1 MMNRPIALNRR
12 LLTSLVCVLLAANLL
27 SACQREVAEPP
38 ERIRAVKTITVGEQ
52 ASDALRKFPGTVQ
65 PVETS
70 NISFEVE
77 GVIEE
82 MRVDVGDRF
91 KKGEV
96 LAVLDKKPFELNVE
110 SAKASSSRAR
120 AQFEEKQSAYD
131 RERRIQAEDPGAT
144 TEKAVEQARA
154 AYMSQRENVS
164 YRQAQLKL
172 AKRDLVNAELR
183 APFEGTVSE
192 RYKEASEV
200 AARGQRVLGI
210 YALGAMQVAVSIPE
224 QLIGG
229 VSPGIEGQVF
239 LANRPDRPYQ
249 AVVSE
254 VGSAATRAN
263 AFPVKARISD
273 ADAAVR
279 PGMTAELRLF
289 FPDAAPQSAYL
300 LPVHAIVFG
309 TENDDR
315 YIFVFDAQ
323 TSTVRKKAVQSKG
336 RGVRGNQLIITE
348 GIAPGD
354 VIVVAGVNF
363 LRDGQ
368 QVKLLK
374 SSEPSQ

>member
-1 MMNRPIALNRR
+1 MNRPIFLDSQMMTPLICAF
-12 LLTSLVCVLLAANLL
+12 LTAVLL
-27 SACQREVAEPP
+27 SACQQEVAEPP
-38 ERIRAVKTITVGEQ
+38 ARIRAVKTITVGEQ
-52 ASDALRKFPGTVQ
+52 ASDALRNFPGTVQ

-77 GVIEE
+77 GVIDE
-82 MRVDVGDRF
+82 MRVEVGDRF
-91 KKGEV
+91 KKGQV
-96 LAVLDKKPFELNVE
+96 LAVLDKKPYELNVE
-110 SAKASSSRAR
+110 SARAASSRAR

-131 RERRIQAEDPGAT
+131 RERRIQDEDPGAT

-164 YRQAQLKL
+164 YSQAQLKL
-172 AKRDLVNAELR
+172 AKRDLDNTELR
-183 APFEGTVSE
+183 APFGGTVSV
-192 RYKEASEV
+192 RHMEASEV

-210 YALGAMQVAVSIPE
+210 YAEGAMQVAVSIPE

-229 VSPGIEGQVF
+229 VSPGIEGQVL
-239 LANRPDRPYQ
+239 LANQPDRPYQ

-254 VGSAATRAN
+254 VGSAATSAN
-263 AFPVKARISD
+263 AFPVKALISD
-273 ADAAVR
+273 ADASVR

-289 FPDAAPQSAYL
+289 FADAATQSAYL
-300 LPVHAIVFG
+300 LPVHAIVYG

-323 TSTVRKKAVQSKG
+323 TSTVRKQAVQS
-336 RGVRGNQLIITE
+336 RGLRGNQLIITE

-354 VIVVAGVNF
+354 VIVVAGATF

-368 QVKLLK
+368 QVKLFK
-374 SSEPSQ
+374 SSESSQ